1 MLAVLALQVSKLT
14 VVAALEILYK
24 LRILS
29 LEVADERVEVCLD
42 LADVLLILSLLV
54 GNQLFVLLDF
64 LAVQLV

>member
-14 VVAALEILYK
+14 VVAALEILDE

-29 LEVADERVEVCLD
+29 LEVTDERVEVCLD
-42 LADVLLILSLLV
+42 LADVLLILGLLV

>member
-29 LEVADERVEVCLD
+29 LEVADERVEVCLN
-42 LADVLLILSLLV
+42 LADVLLILGLLV

>member
-42 LADVLLILSLLV
+42 LADVLLILGLLV

>member
-42 LADVLLILSLLV
+42 LADVLLMLGLLV